1 MKKLAI
7 KKEKER
13 ESKDDKELKELNSY
27 IQRLQQ
33 NVRSLEKRLDAVEKR
48 LSNEPFENPSLMMV
62 EKGEKRTD
70 MPQNIEKLI
79 RKLQDEIEDLK
90 NKVKEGGAGGKE
102 IKEVKDVKETKGTKE
117 PKEPIISIRKSE
129 AKKYDNAILNIE
141 RRLEKLERRKAT
153 VRVGKIEVP
162 IEITGIVGGLIAFLI
177 AILLLE
183 GYKGL
188 VISPGFVG
196 FIGIVLIAATAVKTY
211 MMNVSRK

>member
-1 MKKLAI
+1 MKK
-7 KKEKER
+7 KEPETNEKEI
-13 ESKDDKELKELNSY
+13 KEMSNWLH
-27 IQRLQQ
+27 RLQQ
-33 NVRSLEKRLDAVEKR
+33 SIESLEKRLDAIERR
-48 LSNEPFENPSLMMV
+48 LSNESFESPHLIME
-62 EKGEKRTD
+62 EKENRKANI
-70 MPQNIEKLI
+70 PKNIEKLI
-79 RKLQDEIEDLK
+79 GKLQDEIEDLK
-90 NKVKEGGAGGKE
+90 NKLKEGGAERKE
-102 IKEVKDVKETKGTKE
+102 AKETKE

-162 IEITGIVGGLIAFLI
+162 IEITGIVGGLLAFLI

-188 VISPGFVG
+188 VISPAFVG
-196 FIGIVLIAATAVKTY
+196 FIGMVLIAATAVKTY

>member
-1 MKKLAI
+1 MKK
-7 KKEKER
+7 KEPETNEKEI
-13 ESKDDKELKELNSY
+13 KEMSNWLH
-27 IQRLQQ
+27 RLQQ
-33 NVRSLEKRLDAVEKR
+33 SIESLEKRLDAIERR
-48 LSNEPFENPSLMMV
+48 LSNESFESPHLIME
-62 EKGEKRTD
+62 EKGNRKANI
-70 MPQNIEKLI
+70 PKNIEKLI
-79 RKLQDEIEDLK
+79 GKLQDEIEDLK
-90 NKVKEGGAGGKE
+90 NKLKEGGAERKE
-102 IKEVKDVKETKGTKE
+102 AKETKE

-162 IEITGIVGGLIAFLI
+162 IEITGIVGGLLAFLI

-188 VISPGFVG
+188 VISPAFVG
-196 FIGIVLIAATAVKTY
+196 FIGMVLIAATAVKTY

>member
-1 MKKLAI
+1 MKK
-7 KKEKER
+7 KEPETNEKEI
-13 ESKDDKELKELNSY
+13 KEMSNWLH
-27 IQRLQQ
+27 RLQQ
-33 NVRSLEKRLDAVEKR
+33 SIESLEKRLDAIERR
-48 LSNEPFENPSLMMV
+48 LSNESFESPHLIME
-62 EKGEKRTD
+62 EKENRKAD
-70 MPQNIEKLI
+70 IPKNIEKLI
-79 RKLQDEIEDLK
+79 GKLQDEIEDLK
-90 NKVKEGGAGGKE
+90 NKLKEGGAE
-102 IKEVKDVKETKGTKE
+102 RKEVKEAKE

-162 IEITGIVGGLIAFLI
+162 IEITGIVGGLLAFLI

-188 VISPGFVG
+188 VISPAFVG
-196 FIGIVLIAATAVKTY
+196 FIGMVLIAATAVKTY

>member
-1 MKKLAI
+1 MKK
-7 KKEKER
+7 KEPETNEKEI
-13 ESKDDKELKELNSY
+13 KEMSNWLH
-27 IQRLQQ
+27 RLQQ
-33 NVRSLEKRLDAVEKR
+33 SIESLEKRLDAIERR
-48 LSNEPFENPSLMMV
+48 LSNESFESPHLIME
-62 EKGEKRTD
+62 EKENRKANI
-70 MPQNIEKLI
+70 PKNIEKLI
-79 RKLQDEIEDLK
+79 GKLQDEIEDLK
-90 NKVKEGGAGGKE
+90 NKLKEGGAERKE
-102 IKEVKDVKETKGTKE
+102 IKEAKETKE

-162 IEITGIVGGLIAFLI
+162 IEITGIVGGLLAFLI

-188 VISPGFVG
+188 VISPAFVG
-196 FIGIVLIAATAVKTY
+196 FIGMVLIAATAVKTY

>member
-1 MKKLAI
+1 MKK
-7 KKEKER
+7 KEPETNEKEI
-13 ESKDDKELKELNSY
+13 KEMSNWLH
-27 IQRLQQ
+27 RLQQ
-33 NVRSLEKRLDAVEKR
+33 SIESLEKRLDAIERR
-48 LSNEPFENPSLMMV
+48 LSNESFESPHLIM
-62 EKGEKRTD
+62 GEKENRKAD
-70 MPQNIEKLI
+70 IPKNIEKLI
-79 RKLQDEIEDLK
+79 GKLQDEIEDLK
-90 NKVKEGGAGGKE
+90 NKLKEGGAERKE
-102 IKEVKDVKETKGTKE
+102 AKETKE

-162 IEITGIVGGLIAFLI
+162 IEITGIVGGLLAFLI

-188 VISPGFVG
+188 VISPAFVG
-196 FIGIVLIAATAVKTY
+196 FIGMVLIAATAVKTY

>member
-13 ESKDDKELKELNSY
+13 ESKDDKELKELNNY

-33 NVRSLEKRLDAVEKR
+33 NVRSLEKRLDAIERR
-48 LSNEPFENPSLMMV
+48 LSNEPFENPGLMIV
-62 EKGEKRTD
+62 EKGEKRAD
-70 MPQNIEKLI
+70 IPKNIEKLI
-79 RKLQDEIEDLK
+79 GKLQDEIEDLK
-90 NKVKEGGAGGKE
+90 NKLKEGEAE
-102 IKEVKDVKETKGTKE
+102 RKEVKEAKE

-162 IEITGIVGGLIAFLI
+162 IEITGIVGGLLAFLI

-188 VISPGFVG
+188 VISPAFVG
-196 FIGIVLIAATAVKTY
+196 FIGMVLIAATAVKTY